1 MTLEFLMNVVALIA
15 GAGAVY
21 GGIRADIKAMHE
33 RITGAQAEAERAN
46 RRIDQHLDKG
56 LCHD

>member
-1 MTLEFLMNVVALIA
+1 MTPEFLMNILVTIFM
-15 GAGAVY
+15 AGAVY

-56 LCHD
+56 AMP